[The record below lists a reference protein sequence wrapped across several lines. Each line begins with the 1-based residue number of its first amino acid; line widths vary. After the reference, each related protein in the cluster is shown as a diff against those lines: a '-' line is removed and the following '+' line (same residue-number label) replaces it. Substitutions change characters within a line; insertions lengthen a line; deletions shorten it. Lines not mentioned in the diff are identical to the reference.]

1 MALNLQEMAA
11 SAYSIIQNLQQQAM
25 NTVGL
30 DVLYC
35 RATPEINSEDVIL
48 QEYTLTNIGLEC
60 PQALK
65 VLTANSDY
73 NAGNFTID
81 LFGINYDA
89 PLEIN
94 ITISD
99 WNALFG
105 ETTMPQAGDVLY
117 IKILHKLFEVKSSQ
131 VIYGVAS
138 MPQYYKCQLVKY
150 NPVASRKETEEFRSS
165 IEELTVTQEDLFGEA
180 ISQDVADAVVD
191 VETSYNNTTMVDPLK
206 DYDMDSVVIEDLI
219 GTDGN
224 RISSAYYDMA
234 LASEKV
240 IYHVK
245 ASYSAEYERSHWI
258 FTVWFRSNP
267 DSASS
272 SSEYSVRSLSYY
284 MKDKKDWYFKITSTG
299 NLHIGDIVTI
309 SRGSLVSIEGEIVD
323 LKCEDTLGIKFRNA
337 DVQRLNRKLTGWY
350 EKGNFKLSNA
360 SRFNII
366 RSDNDSFSI
375 NVNCTLKRISVN
387 FGGQERKFDTGKTDL
402 TKWCYMA
409 VDMSMNEIRLVL
421 NQLDTDAN
429 DTIILRERV
438 DSKLKTISMVPD
450 FEFESL
456 EIDSVD
462 TTLNIRN
469 IRLYENEYP
478 MEDTYKLDMYS
489 EVTRNASKLIV
500 VDGPVPPVEGM
511 FYSPVR

>member
-11 SAYSIIQNLQQQAM
+11 SAYSIIMNLQQQAM

-60 PQALK
+60 PQPLK

-99 WNALFG
+99 WNAIFG
-105 ETTMPQAGDVLY
+105 ETCMPQAGDVLY
-117 IKILHKLFEVKSSQ
+117 IKILHKLFEVKTSQ
-131 VIYGVAS
+131 VMYGVAS

-165 IEELTVTQEDLFGEA
+165 IEELTVTQEDLFGDA
-180 ISQDVADAVVD
+180 ISQEVADAVVE

-224 RISSAYYDMA
+224 RISSAYYDLN
-234 LASEKV
+234 LASKKV
-240 IYHVK
+240 LYHVR
-245 ASYSAEYERSHWI
+245 ASYSAEYDRNHWI
-258 FTVWFRSNP
+258 FTSWFRNNP
-267 DSASS
+267 GLAS
-272 SSEYSVRSLSYY
+272 SSEYAVRSLSFYT
-284 MKDKKDWYFKITSTG
+284 KDKKDWYFKITATCDL
-299 NLHIGDIVTI
+299 NVGDHVTL

-323 LKCEDTLGIKFRNA
+323 LHCEMTLGIKFKNA

-350 EKGNFKLSNA
+350 EKGNFKLTKA
-360 SRFNII
+360 SRFNLIK
-366 RSDNDSFSI
+366 SDNGSFSI
-375 NVNCTLKRISVN
+375 DVNCTLKTVSVN
-387 FGGQERKFDTGKTDL
+387 FGGQTRKFDTGKTDL
-402 TKWCYMA
+402 MKWCYIA
-409 VDMSMNEIRLVL
+409 VDMSMSEIRLVL
-421 NQLDTDAN
+421 CQLDRDAN
-429 DTIILRERV
+429 DTIILHDRV
-438 DSKLKTISMVPD
+438 DSKLKTVSTVPD

-456 EIDSVD
+456 EIDAVD
-462 TTLNIRN
+462 SGLNIRN

>member
-11 SAYSIIQNLQQQAM
+11 SAYSIIMNLQQQAM

-30 DVLYC
+30 EVLYC

-60 PQALK
+60 PKALK

-73 NAGNFTID
+73 NAGNFTVD

-99 WNALFG
+99 WKAIFG
-105 ETTMPQAGDVLY
+105 ETCMPQASDIIY

-131 VIYGVAS
+131 VMYGVAS

-150 NPVASRKETEEFRSS
+150 NPVASRKETEEFRTS
-165 IEELTVTQEDLFGEA
+165 IEELTVTQEDLFGDV
-180 ISQDVADAVVD
+180 ISQEVADAVVE
-191 VETSYNNTTMVDPLK
+191 VETSYNNTTVVDPLK
-206 DYDMDSVVIEDLI
+206 DFDMDSIVIEDLI
-219 GTDGN
+219 GIDGN
-224 RISSAYYDMA
+224 RISSAYYDMSIA
-234 LASEKV
+234 TEKV
-240 IYHVK
+240 LYHVK
-245 ASYSAEYERSHWI
+245 ASYSAEYERNHWL
-258 FTVWFRSNP
+258 FTTWFRNNP
-267 DSASS
+267 ELVSKT
-272 SSEYSVRSLSYY
+272 EYAVRSLTYY
-284 MKDKKDWYFKITSTG
+284 MNDKKFWYFKITST
-299 NLHIGDIVTI
+299 NKLNVGDIVTI
-309 SRGSLVSIEGEIVD
+309 SRGTLISIEGEIVELPKEQTLG
-323 LKCEDTLGIKFRNA
+323 LKCKNA
-337 DVQRLNRKLTGWY
+337 DVQKLNRKLTSWY
-350 EKGNFKLSNA
+350 EKGNFKLSKA
-360 SRFNII
+360 GRFNII
-366 RSDNDSFSI
+366 KSDNDSFAI
-375 NVNCTLKRISVN
+375 DVNCTMKNITVN
-387 FGGQERKFDTGKTDL
+387 FGGQSRTFDTGKTDL

-421 NQLDTDAN
+421 VQLDRDAN
-429 DTIILRERV
+429 DTIIQHERV
-438 DSKLKTISMVPD
+438 DSKLKTVSMVSD

-456 EIDSVD
+456 EIDAVD
-462 TTLNIRN
+462 TGLNIRN

-478 MEDTYKLDMYS
+478 MEDTYRLDMYS